1 MATCETHGHLFGS
14 NGRCV
19 MCGDPAPQI
28 PAFLRGAREPDS
40 RDAEIARLNKD
51 SIHEARLDGLLP
63 ALETAPIDVMERR
76 AERAM
81 RACDEIG
88 RLQAFK
94 DYVHARLDAAGVPT
108 HPDGEHSK
116 AGCRIGDRLD
126 IVVAALEEG
135 AIHATAWRTLGYV
148 LGKFPELS
156 GVIVDELRLLEV
168 LGEKL

>member
-1 MATCETHGHLFGS
+1 MA
-14 NGRCV
+14 
-19 MCGDPAPQI
+19 PAVVNTDRLRQLAAAVSLGNWSEFSMRV
-28 PAFLRGAREPDS
+28 PAEPD
-40 RDAEIARLNKD
+40 RDADLVLLDASIEIDQLR
-51 SIHEARLDGLLP
+51 
-63 ALETAPIDVMERR
+63 
-76 AERAM
+76 
-81 RACDEIG
+81 
-88 RLQAFK
+88 AFK
-94 DYVHARLDAAGVPT
+94 AYVHARLDAAGIPT

-135 AIHATAWRTLGYV
+135 TVHATAWRTLGYV

>member
-1 MATCETHGHLFGS
+1 MSACSTGGHLFGADD
-14 NGRCV
+14 RCLH
-19 MCGDPAPQI
+19 CGDSAPQI
-28 PAFLRGAREPDS
+28 PEFLRRAREPDW
-40 RDAEIARLNKD
+40 RDAEI
-51 SIHEARLDGLLP
+51 
-63 ALETAPIDVMERR
+63 V
-76 AERAM
+76 
-81 RACDEIG
+81 

-94 DYVHARLDAAGVPT
+94 DYVHARLDAAAIPT
-108 HPDGEHSK
+108 HPNGEHSK

-156 GVIVDELRLLEV
+156 GVIMDELRLLEV